1 MSTYF
6 GIVGENEGAVVSCL
20 TGIPA
25 NGATTMIA
33 IILAIIE
40 TILIFIP
47 ITEIVTKFIQNVLSK
62 CVKPKLIPKMDF
74 KDRYTSK

>member
-1 MSTYF
+1 MAPQNTTVPF
-6 GIVGENEGAVVSCL
+6 L

-25 NGATTMIA
+25 SDAPTG
-33 IILAIIE
+33 LAIVFAVIE

-47 ITEIVTKFIQNVLSK
+47 ISEIVTKVVQNILSK

-74 KDRYTSK
+74 KDRCSSK